1 MFTQKNRGSVGLYA
15 LLVTLIVTV
24 VIATTA
30 IISQQNRIPEELLG
44 GTSNTNS
51 ALKITPPGSLSVGTT
66 TSATAFTFIKKGT
79 CNLVGGTI
87 AATSTGFAACAVTGA
102 LAGDLVFATFA
113 TSSPGAAIVGAQASS
128 TAGYITL
135 KILNLSGA
143 SRDTTAFGTGT
154 AYLIVR

>member
-1 MFTQKNRGSVGLYA
+1 MFTPKNRGSVGLYA
-15 LLVTLIVTV
+15 LYV
-24 VIATTA
+24 VIIATLVLATSA
-30 IISQQNRIPEELLG
+30 FFAQKNSSEAVG

-51 ALKITPPGSLSVGTT
+51 DLKITPPGSLSVGTT
-66 TSATAFTFIKKGT
+66 SSATAFTFIKKGT

-87 AATSTGFAACAVTGA
+87 AATSTGFADCAVTGA

-113 TSSPGAAIVGAQASS
+113 TSSPGATIVGARASS
-128 TAGYITL
+128 TAGFITV

-143 SRDTTAFGTGT
+143 SAHTTAFGTST